1 MRFKICVSGSA
12 AGECVENEETMGLAK
27 EVGREIARQKCILM
41 TGATTGIPYAAA
53 LGATEQKGLSI
64 GFSPAATPADHIN
77 RYRLPTKGMELV
89 IYTGFG
95 YSGRDLLLTRAADA
109 VIIICG
115 RIGTLHEFS
124 VAFEDKKPIGV
135 LDGSGGIT
143 ADLRGIVERSHKDH
157 EVIIYESDPKKL
169 VARLVGE
176 LERKYQPLKDL
187 L

>member
-27 EVGREIARQKCILM
+27 EVGREIARQKC
-41 TGATTGIPYAAA
+41 
-53 LGATEQKGLSI
+53 
-64 GFSPAATPADHIN
+64 
-77 RYRLPTKGMELV
+77 MELV

-135 LDGSGGIT
+135 LEGSGGIT

-169 VARLVGE
+169 VAWLVGE